1 MAGQKALSSKK
12 LFIRERIF
20 KMGLF
25 NKKRNE
31 DKDFKL
37 ETVSTRL
44 DVLAKEK
51 ELMADFKEELVTD
64 LRDFAVA
71 NDMIDEDTIELITV
85 LKKYGKKLDNFM
97 ELSYTAAEIEIVKTE
112 KLEEAIVSLE
122 SDIRGV
128 KNELANTNKILE
140 KIAKNLEKK

>member
-1 MAGQKALSSKK
+1 
-12 LFIRERIF
+12 
-20 KMGLF
+20 MGLF

-51 ELMADFKEELVTD
+51 ELMADFNEELVKD

-71 NDMIDEDTIELITV
+71 NDMIDEDTIELIPV

-112 KLEEAIVSLE
+112 KLEEAIISLE

>member
-1 MAGQKALSSKK
+1 
-12 LFIRERIF
+12 
-20 KMGLF
+20 MGLF

-51 ELMADFKEELVTD
+51 ELMADFNEELVKD

-71 NDMIDEDTIELITV
+71 NDMIDEDTIEFIPV

-140 KIAKNLEKK
+140 KIAKNLEKTK

>member
-51 ELMADFKEELVTD
+51 ELMADFNEELVKD

-71 NDMIDEDTIELITV
+71 NDMIDEETIELIPV

-97 ELSYTAAEIEIVKTE
+97 ELSYTAAEIEIVKNE

>member
-51 ELMADFKEELVTD
+51 ELMADFNEELVKD

-71 NDMIDEDTIELITV
+71 NDMIDEDTIELIPV

>member
-51 ELMADFKEELVTD
+51 ELMADFNEELVKD

-71 NDMIDEDTIELITV
+71 NDMIDEDTIELIPV

-112 KLEEAIVSLE
+112 KLEEAIISLE

>member
-1 MAGQKALSSKK
+1 
-12 LFIRERIF
+12 
-20 KMGLF
+20 MGLF

-51 ELMADFKEELVTD
+51 ELMADFNEELVKD

-71 NDMIDEDTIELITV
+71 NDMIDEDTIELIPV

-128 KNELANTNKILE
+128 KNELESTNKILE